1 MAAPEERISIMEV
14 RHHEADPSTV
24 GLASFGIGLF
34 TLSFINAGILGS
46 NAMSIMAPLA
56 LLVGLIHFFAAL
68 TGFRKNE
75 LFTALAFGIYGMFWF
90 TFGLIQ
96 IFLALK
102 WFILDPNTLQ
112 VFLIAYTIFSGYLL
126 IASFV
131 TNVMVIITV
140 ALLFLVFLLLDFGQG
155 VWAGYVG
162 IIDSLCAL
170 YISAAGIINTMYGKT
185 VLPVGPV
192 S

>member
-1 MAAPEERISIMEV
+1 MANEEKISIMEI

-24 GLASFGIGLF
+24 GLASFATGLF
-34 TLSFINAGILGS
+34 VLSFINAGILGKD
-46 NAMSIMAPLA
+46 AMSIMAPLA
-56 LLVGLIHFFAAL
+56 LMVGIIHFFATL

-75 LFTALAFGIYGMFWF
+75 LFTALAFGLYGMFWF

-96 IFLALK
+96 YGLALK
-102 WFILDPNTLQ
+102 WFVLDPNTLL
-112 VFLIAYTIFSGYLL
+112 VFLIAYTIFSGYLF
-126 IASFV
+126 IATFV
-131 TNVMVIITV
+131 TNVMVIITIG
-140 ALLFLVFLLLDFGQG
+140 LLFLVFLLLDFGQG

-162 IIDSLCAL
+162 ILDSLCAFYL
-170 YISAAGIINTMYGKT
+170 SAAGIINTMYGKT